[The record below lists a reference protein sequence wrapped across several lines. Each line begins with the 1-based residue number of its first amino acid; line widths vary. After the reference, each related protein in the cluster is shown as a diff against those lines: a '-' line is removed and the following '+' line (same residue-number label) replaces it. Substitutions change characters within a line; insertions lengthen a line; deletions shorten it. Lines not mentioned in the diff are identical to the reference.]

1 MEFSMTIEFPP
12 EKKDLI
18 LALLDQP
25 VLARLGTANAKT
37 LQPHVVPLWF
47 LWDGDNLWI
56 SAFSSTRKVKDLES
70 NPRAA
75 VLIEPKEPDKLQGV
89 LFEGPVD
96 VLAGP
101 RGLVRD
107 ISLKIYTRYMGE
119 EGVQAAEPQS
129 WSVDPEN
136 RLVRLAPR
144 KVFAW

>member
-1 MEFSMTIEFPP
+1 
-12 EKKDLI
+12 
-18 LALLDQP
+18 
-25 VLARLGTANAKT
+25 
-37 LQPHVVPLWF
+37 